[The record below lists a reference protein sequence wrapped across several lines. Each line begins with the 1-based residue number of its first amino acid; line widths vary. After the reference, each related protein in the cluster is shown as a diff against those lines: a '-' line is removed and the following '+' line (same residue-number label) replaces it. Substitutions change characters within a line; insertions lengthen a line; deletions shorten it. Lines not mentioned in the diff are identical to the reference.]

1 MLTLKDLGKRICDC
15 EDFKNTQTYKEYI
28 RESEKEF
35 GMVGAPLNKFDDKLL
50 NSYFEFINYLWEK

>member
-1 MLTLKDLGKRICDC
+1 MLTNKDLDKRICDC
-15 EDFKNTQTYKEYI
+15 EDCENTQTYREYI

-50 NSYFEFINYLWEK
+50 NSYFEFIDYLWEK